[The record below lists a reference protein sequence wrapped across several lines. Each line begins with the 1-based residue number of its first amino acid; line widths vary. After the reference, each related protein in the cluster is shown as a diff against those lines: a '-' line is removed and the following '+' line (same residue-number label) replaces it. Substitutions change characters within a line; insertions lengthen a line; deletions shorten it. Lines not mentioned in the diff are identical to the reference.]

1 MSFGWSAGDIAATIA
16 LAYNLIQVLDSCDGA
31 AHEYREA
38 VSFLRDLRRTLEP
51 LAQFPNLTAQPG
63 YGKEIAEQVGYIR
76 EPVETFLKSAE
87 QYTASLGSKC
97 CARPPP
103 TYLSEDKMACFHFE
117 ESGRFENEDRVAYAD

>member
-63 YGKEIAEQVGYIR
+63 YGKEIAEQSGIYQ
-76 EPVETFLKSAE
+76 ETCGDILEVCRAI
-87 QYTASLGSKC
+87 YG
-97 CARPPP
+97 
-103 TYLSEDKMACFHFE
+103 
-117 ESGRFENEDRVAYAD
+117 ESGKQVLCETTTDISFRR